1 MGRASNDFPVV
12 DWLPRQ
18 AQARPEHLAL
28 MTPEDA
34 ITYAELHRRVE
45 ALAQAL
51 VAAGLRPGEAVAQLS
66 WNSASTLLLFFACA
80 RVGAIFMPL
89 NWRLAPPE
97 HRDMLRDCTP
107 RLSFVAGP
115 FLEQSEPLRAQ
126 FPETTFVAEAACPG
140 WLDSNAFLARGA
152 GQALPPPTAAPTAP
166 LLICYTSGSTGK
178 PKGVLL
184 SQDAL
189 AWNAANSAD
198 MHDLCAE
205 DVILTTLPLFH
216 VGGLNIQ
223 TTPAL
228 AAGAT
233 VVLHPK
239 FEVEATF
246 DALEKQG
253 VTLTVLVPAQL
264 DMMMAHPRWKT
275 ANFPKLRAI
284 TTGST
289 IVPERVTSGVH
300 ARGIPLLPVY
310 GSTET
315 CPIAVY
321 LKADEARNFAG
332 CTGRVARF
340 GELAIRD
347 DLDRPVAQGEV
358 GEICV
363 RGPQVMQ
370 GYWRAPETT
379 QAVLREGWF
388 HSGDLGYRDAC
399 GYLTVVG
406 RKKDMIISGGENVY
420 PAEIETQLAE
430 HPDIAEVSVV
440 GRPDERWGELVVAV
454 IVPRPGT
461 RLALEELHRYLE
473 GRIARYKFPKEVL
486 VLPELPKTALGKV
499 RKDDLRKLA
508 AAGIPA

>member
-1 MGRASNDFPVV
+1 MQRTSNDFPVV
-12 DWLPRQ
+12 DWLPRH
-18 AQARPEHLAL
+18 AQARPEHKAL
-28 MTPEDA
+28 ITPAGEL
-34 ITYAELHRRVE
+34 TYAEMHRRVE

-51 VAAGLRPGEAVAQLS
+51 TGAGLRRGEAVAQLS
-66 WNSASTLLLFFACA
+66 WNSATTLLLFFACA

-97 HRDMLRDCTP
+97 HRDMLKDCTP
-107 RLSFVAGP
+107 RVCFIAGP
-115 FLEQSEPLRAQ
+115 FVEQSEALRAQ
-126 FPETTFVAEAACPG
+126 FPQINFIAEAARPG
-140 WLDSNAFLARGA
+140 WLDYNAFLARGA
-152 GQALPPPTAAPTAP
+152 EQRLPPPAAAAEAP
-166 LLICYTSGSTGK
+166 LLICYTSGSTGR

-184 SQDAL
+184 TQDAL

-198 MHDLCAE
+198 MHGMRAD

-246 DALEKQG
+246 DALEG
-253 VTLTVLVPAQL
+253 HDVTLTVLVPAQL
-264 DMMMAHPRWKT
+264 DMMMAHPRWKD
-275 ANFPKLRAI
+275 ADLGHLRAI

-289 IVPERVTSGVH
+289 IVPERVSAGVH
-300 ARGIPLLPVY
+300 ARGVPLLPVY

-321 LKADEARNFAG
+321 LKAEEARDFAG
-332 CTGRVARF
+332 STGRVAKF

-347 DLDRPVAQGEV
+347 DLDHPVAVGQV
-358 GEICV
+358 GEICI

-370 GYWRAPETT
+370 GYWHAPEATE
-379 QAVLREGWF
+379 AVLREGWF
-388 HSGDLGYRDAC
+388 HSGDLGSCDAR

-420 PAEIETQLAE
+420 PAEIENQLAE
-430 HPDIAEVSVV
+430 HPSIAEIAVV
-440 GRPDERWGELVVAV
+440 GRPDTRWGELVVAM
-454 IVPRPGT
+454 IVVRPGHA
-461 RLALEELHRYLE
+461 LALAEVHRFLE
-473 GRIARYKFPKEVL
+473 GRIARYKFPKEL
-486 VLPELPKTALGKV
+486 LLLPELPKTALGKV
-499 RKDDLRKLA
+499 RKEELRRMA
-508 AAGIPA
+508 AASVAA